1 MRLFQPPNAAA
12 VAPRAP
18 RSRLAQHVQDT
29 VQPASGGRAS
39 VQMRVRSAERL
50 RVRHPWQRLLQGRQP
65 LGEEGREPMK
75 KIEAIIKPFKLDE
88 VKEAL
93 QEVGL
98 QGMTVTEVKGF
109 GRQKGHTEL
118 YRGAEYVVDF
128 LPKVKIEIVL
138 EDGLVD
144 RAVEAIQ
151 HAARTDR
158 IGDGKIFIYD
168 LEGAIRIRTGERG
181 ADAL

>member
-1 MRLFQPPNAAA
+1 
-12 VAPRAP
+12 
-18 RSRLAQHVQDT
+18 
-29 VQPASGGRAS
+29 
-39 VQMRVRSAERL
+39 
-50 RVRHPWQRLLQGRQP
+50 
-65 LGEEGREPMK
+65 MK

-98 QGMTVTEVKGF
+98 QGITVIEAKGF

-128 LPKVKIEIVL
+128 LPKVKIE
-138 EDGLVD
+138 LVIPDDMLD

-151 HAARTDR
+151 QAAYTGR
-158 IGDGKIFIYD
+158 IGDGKIFISNI
-168 LEGAIRIRTGERG
+168 EEAIRVRTGERG
-181 ADAL
+181 DEAI